1 MLAIDLISD
10 SIPSIK
16 TSDPARKVL
25 DWMNEFKVAQLPV
38 VNNEEL
44 LGIVQEED
52 LLETENAE
60 NPIGNVM
67 LSLPENTL
75 VYDESHF
82 FDALRLMADHKLDI
96 IPVISAR
103 DGHYCGILTK
113 TDVLEHAGKFL
124 NVNESGGLIVLEVAS
139 NSYAL
144 SEIARLCEGED
155 AKILSLGVTPTA
167 DYGAVRVTIKL
178 NVRELSRII
187 ATFQRFEYK
196 IVQVVFDA
204 EQLDDYRENY
214 ENFLRYLEI

>member
-1 MLAIDLISD
+1 MLAIELISD
-10 SIPSIK
+10 SIPSVK
-16 TSDPARKVL
+16 TSDSARKVL

-44 LGIVQEED
+44 LGMVREED
-52 LLETENAE
+52 LLETENAD
-60 NPIGNVM
+60 NPIGNVQ
-67 LSLPENTL
+67 LSLPEKTL
-75 VYDESHF
+75 VYDEAHF
-82 FDALRLMADHKLDI
+82 FDALRLMADHNLDI

-113 TDVLEHAGKFL
+113 SDILASTGQFL
-124 NVNESGGLIVLEVAS
+124 NVTETGGLIVLEVPS

-144 SEIARLCEGED
+144 SEISRLCEGED
-155 AKILSLGVTPTA
+155 AKILSLGVTPTR
-167 DYGAVRVTIKL
+167 DHSAVRVTLKL